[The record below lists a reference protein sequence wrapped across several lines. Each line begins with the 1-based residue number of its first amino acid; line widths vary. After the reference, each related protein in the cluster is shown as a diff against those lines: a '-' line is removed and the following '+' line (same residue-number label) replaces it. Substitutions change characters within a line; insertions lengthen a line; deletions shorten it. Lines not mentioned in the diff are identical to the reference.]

1 MTKRRMKVYI
11 VVGVFVL
18 FMCATVMNYIS
29 AGADVSDQMQDVW
42 NLTYGKNILNEYDDN
57 FADRRLNDFFMD
69 FSNSCNPTRTTS
81 VKPAY
86 AFAMVDTQGNVL
98 FKSESGVWWATVEE
112 RGNGYNYISLEEYL
126 TDDIKKDIVRMQ
138 KKAKTKKVMPML
150 DSMELNFDG
159 EKYSPVSITLNFQ
172 RGYEEKFI
180 LSNLEV
186 TETVGGSSSI
196 IFYNFYDIDE
206 NSIDHKYYLK
216 LQKKLDDA
224 IENYEYNENFGGGGH
239 TGPGE
244 LEWHSEQRNFAF
256 FYFVEYNPFYETVTS
271 EMFLMLT
278 VYMAVLFGIMTVVI
292 LIVASKLYDK
302 SQNLSEAK
310 RAFTSAAAHEL
321 KTPLAVIQN
330 QCECVIDNIAPE
342 KNGEYIKSIYDEALR
357 MNGIVQSLL
366 TFNRLSDSSKIH
378 KEKCNLSEIVKAEVK
393 KYEAFAIQMQ
403 VNTIEE
409 IEENIFAECNGELI
423 AMAIDNYLSN
433 AIKYAGKEKNVKVI
447 LRKEHKGFFFK
458 VYNDCENVNFS
469 KDVWELLTREDKAR
483 NSSDNSTGMGLPICR
498 KIFRLHG
505 YEHWFTQEGNGV
517 SFIFRA
523 NG

>member
-1 MTKRRMKVYI
+1 MTKRKMQALI
-11 VVGVFVL
+11 IFGIFML
-18 FMCATVMNYIS
+18 FFCATVMNYIS

-86 AFAMVDTQGNVL
+86 AFAMVDTEGNVL
-98 FKSESGVWWATVEE
+98 FKSESGVWWALVEE

-126 TDDIKKDIVRMQ
+126 TDEIKKDIARMQ
-138 KKAKTKKVMPML
+138 KKSGRSMLML

-159 EKYSPVSITLNFQ
+159 EKYRPVSITIDFQ
-172 RGYEEKFI
+172 RGYEKKFI

-186 TETVGGSSSI
+186 TETVGDSSSL

-206 NSIDHKYYLK
+206 NSIDHKYYVK
-216 LQKKLDDA
+216 LQKKLDEA
-224 IENYEYNENFGGGGH
+224 IENYEHSDKLGGGGFS
-239 TGPGE
+239 TSGE
-244 LEWHSEQRNFAF
+244 LRWDAQRKNFGF
-256 FYFVEYNPFYETVTS
+256 FYYVAYNPFYETVTS
-271 EMFLMLT
+271 EMFIMLT
-278 VYMAVLFGIMTVVI
+278 VYMAVLFGIMTVII
-292 LIVASKLYDK
+292 LFVASKLYDK
-302 SQNLSEAK
+302 NRNLNEAK

-357 MNGIVQSLL
+357 MNGIVHSLL
-366 TFNRLSDSSKIH
+366 TFNRLSDASGIH

-403 VNTIEE
+403 VTVTSE

-433 AIKYAGKEKNVKVI
+433 AIKYAENEKNVKVV

-458 VYNDCENVNFS
+458 VYNDCENVNLS
-469 KDVWELLTREDKAR
+469 SDVWELLTREDKAR

-498 KIFRLHG
+498 KIFSLHG
-505 YEHWFTQEGNGV
+505 YEHWFTLEGNGL
-517 SFIFRA
+517 SFIFRG
-523 NG
+523 NV

>member
-1 MTKRRMKVYI
+1 MTKKKMMTLI
-11 VVGVFVL
+11 LLGVFLL
-18 FMCATVMNYIS
+18 FSCATVMNYMS
-29 AGADVSDQMQDVW
+29 ASSEVSDQIQDVW
-42 NLTYGKNILNEYDDN
+42 NASYNTNILYECNDN
-57 FADRRLNDFFMD
+57 FSDCDLNDVHMD
-69 FSNSCNPTRTTS
+69 FAYDYNPTRSTS
-81 VKPAY
+81 AKPAY

-98 FKSESGVWWATVEE
+98 FKSESGVWWAEIKN
-112 RGNGYNYISLEEYL
+112 RADGYNYISLEEYL
-126 TDDIKKDIVRMQ
+126 TDEIKKDISRMQ
-138 KKAKTKKVMPML
+138 KKAGRSML
-150 DSMELNFDG
+150 MIDSMELNFDG
-159 EKYSPVSITLNFQ
+159 EKYRPVSITIDFQ
-172 RGYEEKFI
+172 RGYEKKFI

-186 TETVGGSSSI
+186 TETVGDSSL

-206 NSIDHKYYLK
+206 KSIDHKYYLK
-216 LQKKLDDA
+216 LQKKLDEA

-256 FYFVEYNPFYETVTS
+256 FYFVEYSPFYEKITS
-271 EMFLMLT
+271 DMFIMLT

-292 LIVASKLYDK
+292 LCVASKLYDK
-302 SQNLSEAK
+302 SQNLNEAK

-330 QCECVIDNIAPE
+330 QCECVIDNIALE

-366 TFNRLSDSSKIH
+366 TFNRLSDASGIH

-393 KYEAFAIQMQ
+393 KYEAFAVQMQ
-403 VNTIEE
+403 VTVTSE
-409 IEENIFAECNGELI
+409 IEENIFAECNGGLI

-433 AIKYAGKEKNVKVI
+433 ALKYAGNEKNVKVV

-469 KDVWELLTREDKAR
+469 KDVWELLTRGDKAR

-505 YEHWFTQEGNGV
+505 YEHWFAQECNGV